1 MTTGARPRRR
11 RRTGREVVVAP
22 RSIVLF
28 VGVAVAAILLLGAAW
43 ISRAILVQLFVA
55 VVLALSM
62 EPLVQLLERRGVRRG
77 AAVGVS
83 FALVVVSAIALA
95 YVLFKP
101 FVQETTGLAHDAPHL
116 VDELSRGHG
125 DLGFLEQRF
134 HVVERVQAA
143 VDSGRVSATAG
154 PAWAAVSGALHTGEE
169 IVFVVFLS
177 VFVQLGGR
185 AWFEALVALVPGAG
199 RARVRRT
206 GDRIA
211 AVIAGYVTG
220 NLLISVIAGTV
231 TTVTLYAT
239 SVPYAI
245 TLGVLVAVF
254 DLVPLVGATIGT
266 VAVATVALATQGVV
280 TTAVVVAV
288 MVVYQ
293 QVENHFLQHL
303 VYHRTVKLS
312 PLAIALSVAL
322 GAELGGVVGALLGI
336 PVAGALKVVSSE
348 LLAWRQ
354 GEEVQGAGRRGS
366 SEDDLPLQL
375 NRAPDR
381 GTGRGLNPMPDERR
395 PARSRV

>member
-1 MTTGARPRRR
+1 MQ
-11 RRTGREVVVAP
+11 V
-22 RSIVLF
+22 F
-28 VGVAVAAILLLGAAW
+28 
-43 ISRAILVQLFVA
+43 
-55 VVLALSM
+55 
-62 EPLVQLLERRGVRRG
+62 ERRGVRRG

-83 FALVVVSAIALA
+83 FALVAVTIVTLA

-101 FVQETTGLAHDAPHL
+101 LVQETTGLVHDAPHL
-116 VDELSRGHG
+116 VHELSRGHG
-125 DLGFLEQRF
+125 NLGFLEQRF
-134 HVVERVQAA
+134 HVVEHVQAA

-185 AWFEALVALVPGAG
+185 AWFDALVALVPGDG

-206 GDRIA
+206 GDQIA

-231 TTVTLYAT
+231 TTVALYAT
-239 SVPYAI
+239 SVPYALA
-245 TLGVLVAVF
+245 LGVLVAVF

-266 VAVATVALATQGVV
+266 VAVAGVALATQGVV
-280 TTAVVVAV
+280 ATAIVVAV

-293 QVENHFLQHL
+293 QVENHVLQQL
-303 VYHRTVKLS
+303 VYHRSVKLS

-322 GAELGGVVGALLGI
+322 GAQLGGVVGALLGI

-348 LLAWRQ
+348 LLAWRR
-354 GEEVQGAGRRGS
+354 GEET
-366 SEDDLPLQL
+366 P
-375 NRAPDR
+375 
-381 GTGRGLNPMPDERR
+381 
-395 PARSRV
+395 